1 VCNCTAHLPQLA
13 PLIHDTAER
22 VRVAFIDLLCEI
34 KTIRAI
40 RFYDI
45 VPIEHL
51 LTRLELGALSLTNHT
66 GVDMAPS
73 SHSII

>member
-1 VCNCTAHLPQLA
+1 MEHWIFSNPPPHICTAHLPQLA

-51 LTRLELGALSLTNHT
+51 LTRLELGAPLL
-66 GVDMAPS
+66 
-73 SHSII
+73 

>member
-1 VCNCTAHLPQLA
+1 MLQGALTRFFPPHICTAHLPQLA

-51 LTRLELGALSLTNHT
+51 LTRLELGAPLL
-66 GVDMAPS
+66 
-73 SHSII
+73 